1 VLLYEDETIMRLFP
15 PLRACWA
22 LRGAQAVVP
31 ITGRNAKRTLFGVLN
46 PRTGHRILMHAEHC
60 RQGDFQAFLCLLR
73 HCYPGRRIW
82 LLLDEAPCHTA
93 ILSQVLAA
101 QLDIVLVWLPKQCSE
116 LNAMDQLWKELKGDL
131 AANRQ
136 FRNISEAVDYAE
148 QWVLNLTNNQA
159 LQKAGVFSKSF
170 WLRHLCK
177 TFWRPT

>member
-1 VLLYEDETIMRLFP
+1 MLLYEDETIMRLFP

-93 ILSQVLAA
+93 MLSQVLAA
-101 QLDIVLVWLPKQCSE
+101 HLDIVLVWLPKQCSE
-116 LNAMDQLWKELKGDL
+116 LNAMDQLWKELKDDL

-136 FRNISEAVDYAE
+136 FKNIDEAVDYAE

>member
-1 VLLYEDETIMRLFP
+1 MLLYEDETIIRLFP

-22 LRGAQAVVP
+22 LRGVQAVVP

-101 QLDIVLVWLPKQCSE
+101 QLDIVFVWLPKQCSE
-116 LNAMDQLWKELKGDL
+116 LNAMDQLWKELKDDL

-136 FRNISEAVDYAE
+136 FKNIDEAVDYAE
-148 QWVLNLTNNQA
+148 QWVLNLTDNQA

-177 TFWRPT
+177 IFWRPT

>member
-1 VLLYEDETIMRLFP
+1 
-15 PLRACWA
+15 
-22 LRGAQAVVP
+22 LRGSQAAVP
-31 ITGRNAKRTLFGVLN
+31 ITGRNAKRTLFGALN

-60 RQGDFQAFLCLLR
+60 RQGDFQAYLCLLR

-93 ILSQVLAA
+93 IVSQVLAA
-101 QLDIVLVWLPKQCSE
+101 QLDIVFVWLPKQCSE
-116 LNAMDQLWKELKGDL
+116 LNAMDQLWKELKDDL

-136 FRNISEAVDYAE
+136 FKNIDEAVDYAE